1 MLIVPLLFFLL
12 WPVAEVIVVIEVAG
26 AIGVVWTIVL
36 LIASWPLGSWALRSQ
51 GRAVWRRMAAAIS
64 AGRAPGKEVLDGVL
78 VLLGGLLLMIP
89 GFITDAVGLVLLLPL
104 TRVPLRHLLAR
115 HSRSRVVTQTVRFA
129 SRGQSYDVDSTA
141 TDIDASPPRLRQ

>member
-89 GFITDAVGLVLLLPL
+89 GFITDAVGLFLLLPL

-141 TDIDASPPRLRQ
+141 TDIDASPPRLRP